1 MRLARCRAG
10 SVEFWGV
17 LDPTG
22 ESIAAIDPPFGD
34 WAPAVC
40 RNPHALNGH
49 TRAPLPLASVDLLAP
64 LEPGCSVFA
73 GGANYGNHLAEL
85 GLDGARPTVFLKAD
99 SSLIGAQSHI
109 QYPAITDCL
118 DYEVELVAVF
128 GSTAFDPDDP
138 WTGVLGYAIG
148 NDVSARDL
156 QFAKSVTGMDI
167 FSAKSLKSTSPVGPW
182 IVTRDE
188 VGDGKPNLM
197 MTLSVNGE
205 LRQHASTGEM
215 AWDVA
220 ALLAYV
226 DSRAGVGCG
235 DLLFTGSPAGIGHTT
250 GRYLQP
256 GDIVEAAIDGLGA
269 QRNIVSARP
278 RMPAR
283 EDNASRPV

>member
-1 MRLARCRAG
+1 M
-10 SVEFWGV
+10 
-17 LDPTG
+17 LDQSAK
-22 ESIAAIDPPFGD
+22 SIAAIDRPFRD

-40 RNPHALNGH
+40 QDPQVLDGH
-49 TRAPLPLASVDLLAP
+49 TGVPQSLESVEFLAP
-64 LEPGCSVFA
+64 WEPGCTVFA
-73 GGANYGNHLAEL
+73 GGANYGNHLSEL
-85 GLDGARPTVFLKAD
+85 GLDGAQPTVFMKAA
-99 SSLIGAQSHI
+99 SSLIGAHGDI

-128 GSTAFDPDDP
+128 GATAFDPDDP
-138 WTGVLGYAIG
+138 WAGILGYAVG

-167 FSAKSLKSTSPVGPW
+167 FSAKSLRATSPVGPW

-188 VGDGKPNLM
+188 VGDAKPNLT
-197 MTLSVNGE
+197 MTLNVNGE
-205 LRQHASTGEM
+205 LRQQASTGEM
-215 AWDVA
+215 AWDPA

-256 GDIVEAAIDGLGA
+256 GDVVEAAIEGLGA

-278 RMPAR
+278 TMPVRKDTALR
-283 EDNASRPV
+283 SV

>member
-1 MRLARCRAG
+1 
-10 SVEFWGV
+10 V

-22 ESIAAIDPPFGD
+22 ESIAAIDPPFGE

-40 RNPHALNGH
+40 RDPHVLDGH
-49 TRAPLPLASVDLLAP
+49 TRAAQPLASVDLLAP

-73 GGANYGNHLAEL
+73 GGANYGTHLAEL
-85 GLDGARPTVFLKAD
+85 GLDGARPTVFLKAP
-99 SSLIGAQSHI
+99 SSLVGAQSHI

-138 WTGVLGYAIG
+138 WAGVLGYAVG

-156 QFAKSVTGMDI
+156 QFAKSVTGMDM
-167 FSAKSLKSTSPVGPW
+167 FSAKSLRATSPVGPW

-188 VGDGKPNLM
+188 VGDGKPDLTM
-197 MTLSVNGE
+197 ILSVNGE

-220 ALLAYV
+220 ALFAYV

-250 GRYLQP
+250 GRYLRP
-256 GDIVEAAIDGLGA
+256 GDVVEAAIESLGA

-278 RMPAR
+278 T
-283 EDNASRPV
+283 SGYGVC

>member
-1 MRLARCRAG
+1 M
-10 SVEFWGV
+10 

-22 ESIAAIDPPFGD
+22 ESVAPIDPPFRE

-40 RNPHALNGH
+40 QDPRALDGH

-64 LEPGCSVFA
+64 LEPGCTVFA
-73 GGANYGNHLAEL
+73 GGANYGKHLTEL
-85 GLDGARPTVFLKAD
+85 GLDDARPTVFLKANG
-99 SSLIGAQSHI
+99 SLIGARSHI
-109 QYPAITDCL
+109 QYPAITECL

-128 GSTAFDPDDP
+128 GANAFDPDDP
-138 WTGVLGYAIG
+138 WAGVLGYAVG

-167 FSAKSLKSTSPVGPW
+167 FSAKSLKASSPVGPW

-188 VGDGKPNLM
+188 VGDGKPDLM
-197 MTLSVNGE
+197 MTLRVNGE
-205 LRQHASTGEM
+205 LRQHASTSEM
-215 AWDVA
+215 VWDVA

-250 GRYLQP
+250 GQYLQP
-256 GDIVEAAIDGLGA
+256 GDVVEAAIAGLGA
-269 QRNIVSARP
+269 HRNVVSARP
-278 RMPAR
+278 SGPSKTTRHGLSDQGVGSGQPR
-283 EDNASRPV
+283 